1 MSCLLR
7 SRPLA
12 RREKKRIF
20 TATYNGV
27 IVAALTAAPAPA
39 RNMLY
44 VEEQVRRKDA
54 PYGTSELLI
63 ETARVAAKADGYALL
78 SLGTAPLHGAT
89 EQPYGRFRLIKLLF
103 KALCMKVNFIYSFR
117 SLNHFK
123 KKFAPSFWE
132 DNFFIYN
139 GSLLIPAISVVT
151 AFAPDG
157 IPSLVLPKRLQWMR
171 FVPQA
176 VLWSAAAAG
185 IVATAFAAYEFPM
198 LTLPVRVALD
208 ALRLGR
214 MPADLMIDR
223 AFGHRL
229 ISSLVLV
236 VGIGAA
242 VWRRRARA

>member
-1 MSCLLR
+1 M
-7 SRPLA
+7 RPPETLA
-12 RREKKRIF
+12 
-20 TATYNGV
+20 
-27 IVAALTAAPAPA
+27 A
-39 RNMLY
+39 R
-44 VEEQVRRKDA
+44 
-54 PYGTSELLI
+54 
-63 ETARVAAKADGYALL
+63 ADGYALL
-78 SLGTAPLHGAT
+78 SLGTAPLQGAT

-176 VLWSAAAAG
+176 VLWSAAGAG

-214 MPADLMIDR
+214 WPADMMIDR
-223 AFGHRL
+223 ASGHRL

-236 VGIGAA
+236 VGVGAA